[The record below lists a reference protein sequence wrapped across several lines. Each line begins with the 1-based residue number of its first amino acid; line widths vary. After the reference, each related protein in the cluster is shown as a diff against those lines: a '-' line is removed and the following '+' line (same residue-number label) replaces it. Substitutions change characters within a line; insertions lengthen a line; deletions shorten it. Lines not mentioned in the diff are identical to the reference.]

1 MPKIVDKEEKARA
14 ISDAALSV
22 FRERGYH
29 GTRMMDIAR
38 SAGIGKGTVY
48 EYFKNKAD
56 ILHFSFD
63 RYFGIFTNGVFDAMK
78 DKTRPSEKL
87 YSLVDFA
94 LQHAVEWED
103 HCAIYVDYYGAART
117 DKDGRFSLSAIYE
130 QMKRIIMDLV
140 DEGQAAGE
148 IDSDFD
154 PSVVAELLVSVFD
167 GIILHRIFEGQG
179 TDREALKKATLRLVQ
194 NGLLTR
200 IVDPGEAKQHS

>member
-1 MPKIVDKEEKARA
+1 
-14 ISDAALSV
+14 
-22 FRERGYH
+22 
-29 GTRMMDIAR
+29 
-38 SAGIGKGTVY
+38 
-48 EYFKNKAD
+48 
-56 ILHFSFD
+56 
-63 RYFGIFTNGVFDAMK
+63 
-78 DKTRPSEKL
+78 
-87 YSLVDFA
+87 
-94 LQHAVEWED
+94 
-103 HCAIYVDYYGAART
+103 
-117 DKDGRFSLSAIYE
+117 LSAIYE